1 MVTVDQVLTALKSVK
16 DPEIHKDIVSM
27 GMIKDISINEDK
39 LAFTLEL
46 TTPACPFNSE
56 IEQDVR
62 NSISNLG
69 IKNLDLKVTARVV
82 EGRSISMDQLLP
94 NVKNIIAVASGK
106 GGVGKTT
113 VSVNLAVALAK
124 SGAKVGIL
132 DADIYGPS
140 VPLMLGLKQS
150 PEVIDNK
157 IQPPITEN
165 VKVMS
170 MGFFYEQS
178 QQAGIYRGPII
189 SGIVK
194 QFITDV
200 NWGELDYLIID
211 LPPGTGDAP
220 LTIAQTIPIT
230 GILIVTTPQDVA
242 MNVAVKAIG
251 MFNKL
256 NVPIVGVI
264 ENMSYLECPQCE
276 NKISIFG
283 AGGGQKV
290 SEKFNIPFI
299 GQIPLHPQ
307 IMVGSDS
314 GKPVTIAEPASVNS
328 MAFDKI
334 TRTVAGRV
342 SIIAE
347 ELKEQAER
355 DRQIELKQEEKI
367 EGRND
372 ETVSRPTEDQ
382 RTAAPPQPQDANQT

>member
-27 GMIKDISINEDK
+27 GMIKDISLNEDK

-62 NSISNLG
+62 NSISTLG
-69 IKNLDLKVTARVV
+69 IRDLDLKVTARVM

-94 NVKNIIAVASGK
+94 QVKNILAVASGK

-113 VSVNLAVALAK
+113 VSVNLALALAK
-124 SGAKVGIL
+124 TGAKVGIL

-140 VPLMLGLKQS
+140 VPLMLGLKHS
-150 PEVIDNK
+150 PEVLDNK
-157 IQPPITEN
+157 IQPPIVEN

-189 SGIVK
+189 AGIIK

-200 NWGELDYLIID
+200 NWGDLDYLIID

-220 LTIAQTIPIT
+220 LTMAQTIPVT
-230 GILIVTTPQDVA
+230 GIIIVTTPQDVA
-242 MNVAVKAIG
+242 MNVAVKALG
-251 MFNKL
+251 MFSKL

-264 ENMSYLECPQCE
+264 ENMSYLQCPHCNE
-276 NKISIFG
+276 HITIFG
-283 AGGGQKV
+283 KGGGQKI
-290 SEKFNIPFI
+290 SEKFGIPFL
-299 GQIPLHPQ
+299 GEIPLSSQ
-307 IMVGSDS
+307 IMEGSDK
-314 GKPVTIAEPASVNS
+314 GKPVIVSNPDSIQANALRKVAKTIAGRISVIAAELNS
-328 MAFDKI
+328 NEMPPKES
-334 TRTVAGRV
+334 TVAP
-342 SIIAE
+342 S
-347 ELKEQAER
+347 
-355 DRQIELKQEEKI
+355 
-367 EGRND
+367 
-372 ETVSRPTEDQ
+372 S
-382 RTAAPPQPQDANQT
+382 TAAGINNGSSS

>member
-1 MVTVDQVLTALKSVK
+1 MVSLEQVYSSLRRVV
-16 DPEIHKDIVSM
+16 DPELHKDIVSM
-27 GMIKDISINEDK
+27 GMIKDLSINGDK
-39 LAFTLEL
+39 VGFTLEL
-46 TTPACPFNSE
+46 TTPACPFNTE

-62 NSISNLG
+62 NTIAELG
-69 IKNLDLKVTARVV
+69 VAELDLKVTARVM
-82 EGRSISMDQLLP
+82 EGRAISMDELLP
-94 NVKNIIAVASGK
+94 GVKNILAVASGK

-113 VSVNLAVALAK
+113 VSVNLAISLAK
-124 SGAKVGIL
+124 TGAKVGLL
-132 DADIYGPS
+132 DADIYGPI
-140 VPLMLGLKQS
+140 V
-150 PEVIDNK
+150 
-157 IQPPITEN
+157 
-165 VKVMS
+165 
-170 MGFFYEQS
+170 
-178 QQAGIYRGPII
+178 

-194 QFITDV
+194 QFLTDV
-200 NWGELDYLIID
+200 NWGDLDYLIID

-220 LTIAQTIPIT
+220 LTLAQTIPIT
-230 GILIVTTPQDVA
+230 GIIIVTTPQDVA

-264 ENMSYLECPQCE
+264 ENMSYLECPHCE
-276 NKISIFG
+276 NKIPIFG

-290 SEKFNIPFI
+290 SDKFNIPFI

-314 GKPVTIAEPASVNS
+314 GKPVTITAPASSNS

-367 EGRND
+367 EGRHD

>member
-1 MVTVDQVLTALKSVK
+1 MVTVDQVITALKSVK

-27 GMIKDISINEDK
+27 GMIKDISINDDK

-62 NSISNLG
+62 NSISTLG

-94 NVKNIIAVASGK
+94 NVKNIVAVASGK

-113 VSVNLAVALAK
+113 VSVNLALALAK
-124 SGAKVGIL
+124 TGAKVGIL

-140 VPLMLGLKQS
+140 VPLMLGLKES
-150 PEVIDNK
+150 PEVFDNK

-200 NWGELDYLIID
+200 NWEELDYLIID

-220 LTIAQTIPIT
+220 LTMAQTIPIT

-242 MNVAVKAIG
+242 MNVAVKSIG

-256 NVPIVGVI
+256 NIPIIGVI
-264 ENMSYLECPQCE
+264 ENMSYLDCPNCHE
-276 NKISIFG
+276 KINIFG
-283 AGGGQKV
+283 KGGGQRI
-290 SEKFNIPFI
+290 SEQFNIPFI
-299 GQIPLHPQ
+299 GEIPLTPQ
-307 IMVGSDS
+307 IMQGSDS
-314 GKPVTIAEPASVNS
+314 GKSIIISEPESEYSQAFYKIAGIA
-328 MAFDKI
+328 
-334 TRTVAGRV
+334 AGRISV
-342 SIIAE
+342 VAID
-347 ELKEQAER
+347 LK
-355 DRQIELKQEEKI
+355 DQEEREAANKEKI
-367 EGRND
+367 
-372 ETVSRPTEDQ
+372 
-382 RTAAPPQPQDANQT
+382 PQ

>member
-1 MVTVDQVLTALKSVK
+1 M
-16 DPEIHKDIVSM
+16 
-27 GMIKDISINEDK
+27 
-39 LAFTLEL
+39 
-46 TTPACPFNSE
+46 
-56 IEQDVR
+56 
-62 NSISNLG
+62 
-69 IKNLDLKVTARVV
+69 
-82 EGRSISMDQLLP
+82 EGRAISMDELLP
-94 NVKNIIAVASGK
+94 GVKNILAVASGK

-113 VSVNLAVALAK
+113 VSVNLAISLAK
-124 SGAKVGIL
+124 TGAKVGLL

-140 VPLMLGLKQS
+140 VPLMFGLKDAPQ
-150 PEVIDNK
+150 VINNK
-157 IQPPITEN
+157 IEPIVSEG
-165 VKVMS
+165 VKIIS

-178 QQAGIYRGPII
+178 QQAGIYRGPIV

-194 QFITDV
+194 QFLTDV
-200 NWGELDYLIID
+200 NWGDLDYLIID

-220 LTIAQTIPIT
+220 LTLAQTIPIT
-230 GILIVTTPQDVA
+230 GIIIVTTPQDVA

-264 ENMSYLECPQCE
+264 ENMSYLECPHCE
-276 NKISIFG
+276 NKIPIFG
-283 AGGGQKV
+283 AGGGEKV

-314 GKPVTIAEPASVNS
+314 GKPVTIAEPASSNS

-367 EGRND
+367 EGRHD

>member
-1 MVTVDQVLTALKSVK
+1 MVTVDQVLTALKGVK

-27 GMIKDISINEDK
+27 GMIKDISINEDN
-39 LAFTLEL
+39 LTFTLEL

-94 NVKNIIAVASGK
+94 NVKNVLAVASGK

-113 VSVNLAVALAK
+113 VSVNLALALAK
-124 SGAKVGIL
+124 TGAKVGIL

-140 VPLMLGLKQS
+140 VPLMLGLKHS
-150 PEVIDNK
+150 PEVLDNK
-157 IQPPITEN
+157 IQPPIVEN

-189 SGIVK
+189 AGIIK

-200 NWGELDYLIID
+200 NWGDLDYLIID

-220 LTIAQTIPIT
+220 LTMAQTIPIT

-242 MNVAVKAIG
+242 MNVAVKSIG

-256 NVPIVGVI
+256 NIPLIGVV
-264 ENMSYLECPQCE
+264 ENMSYLLCPNCKE
-276 NKISIFG
+276 KINIFG
-283 AGGGQKV
+283 KGGGQK
-290 SEKFNIPFI
+290 N
-299 GQIPLHPQ
+299 
-307 IMVGSDS
+307 
-314 GKPVTIAEPASVNS
+314 
-328 MAFDKI
+328 
-334 TRTVAGRV
+334 
-342 SIIAE
+342 
-347 ELKEQAER
+347 
-355 DRQIELKQEEKI
+355 
-367 EGRND
+367 
-372 ETVSRPTEDQ
+372 
-382 RTAAPPQPQDANQT
+382 